1 MKWYTSQGTFGLFLY
16 HQALQCKSCWKKI
29 IISLIC
35 NCKRQLQIL
44 TTQPWVPTTI
54 GKKGTC
60 HTDIIY
66 MVDTTVGRGEQSRNS
81 YYAWRQ
87 NGITSKAWE
96 TREERWL
103 HRLTNAS
110 SNHALTQVNKQT
122 QPNTRE
128 CRPLMDALV
137 KACYKTPLGTGECRH
152 TCRRMHRHVCITIL
166 QTLKGT
172 QTVFV
177 VNSVRLH

>member
-44 TTQPWVPTTI
+44 ATQPWVPTTV

-66 MVDTTVGRGEQSRNS
+66 MVETRVGRGEQP
-81 YYAWRQ
+81 
-87 NGITSKAWE
+87 IE
-96 TREERWL
+96 TMLEGRTAL
-103 HRLTNAS
+103 HRKHEWQEKNADCTGLPMLAQTT
-110 SNHALTQVNKQT
+110 HWHRWTNKQT
-122 QPNTRE
+122 QQNKRE
-128 CRPLMDALV
+128 CRPLLDALV
-137 KACYKTPLGTGECRH
+137 QVCHKTPLGHGECRH
-152 TCRRMHRHVCITIL
+152 SWMHWHLYITIL

-172 QTVFV
+172 QMLFV
-177 VNSVRLH
+177 VNSVKLH